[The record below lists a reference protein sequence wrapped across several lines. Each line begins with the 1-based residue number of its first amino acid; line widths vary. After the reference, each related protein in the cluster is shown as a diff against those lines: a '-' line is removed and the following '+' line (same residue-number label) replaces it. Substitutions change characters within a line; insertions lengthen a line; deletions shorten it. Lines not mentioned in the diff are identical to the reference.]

1 MARPSLRPRPSGAAY
16 LELASRYERYRL
28 AHGYAAGGA
37 RTDGQLV
44 GEFLAWLEARGVHEI
59 EAVSIEDVAAY
70 WQQLATKPKPG
81 GGTLA
86 AGTIASHRAAVRGV
100 LAMLHHAG
108 ELASDPASGVR
119 NERCGEAEVEEVP
132 ALTQR
137 EVEALYAS
145 TESQLERAVLGL
157 GYGCGLRV
165 SEAVA
170 LDIGAVRFG
179 GGGRLAAGSV
189 RVERG
194 KGGRRRVV
202 PLSAGVRRCLADYY
216 YGERVELEALSG
228 ERQDALVLNSLG
240 ERMRQWT
247 YNKVLSQLVGRAIKA
262 GRLTPEVLRKRT
274 SFHGLR
280 HAIATH
286 LLERGL
292 SLEQVRMFLGHQ
304 HLETTEVY
312 THVSAELLGEL
323 VPS

>member
-1 MARPSLRPRPSGAAY
+1 MGRPSLRPRPSGAAY
-16 LELASRYERYRL
+16 RELASRYERYRL

-44 GEFLAWLEARGVHEI
+44 GEFLAWLERRGVVEI
-59 EAVSIEDVAAY
+59 EAVTVEDVAAY
-70 WQQLATKPKPG
+70 WQQLTTKSKSG
-81 GGTLA
+81 SGTLGEKSQA
-86 AGTIASHRAAVRGV
+86 HHRAAVRGV
-100 LAMLHHAG
+100 FAMLHHAG
-108 ELASDPASGVR
+108 EIVSDPASGVR
-119 NERCGEAEVEEVP
+119 TERSGAAEAEEIP
-132 ALTQR
+132 ALTQG
-137 EVEALYAS
+137 EVQELYAAS
-145 TESQLERAVLGL
+145 DTLVERAVLGL

-170 LDIGAVRFG
+170 LDIGAIRFG

-189 RVERG
+189 TVERG

-202 PLSAGVRRCLADYY
+202 PLSAGVRDDLADYY
-216 YGERVELEALSG
+216 YGERVELEALG
-228 ERQDALVLNSLG
+228 GQRQDALVLNRRG

-247 YNKVLSQLVGRAIKA
+247 YNHVLGRLIGRAIKEQRIGA
-262 GRLTPEVLRKRT
+262 EVLAKRT

-292 SLEQVRMFLGHQ
+292 SLEQVRLFLGHQ

-323 VPS
+323 VGR

>member
-1 MARPSLRPRPSGAAY
+1 
-16 LELASRYERYRL
+16 
-28 AHGYAAGGA
+28 
-37 RTDGQLV
+37 
-44 GEFLAWLEARGVHEI
+44 LEARGVLEI
-59 EAVSIEDVAAY
+59 EAVSVDDVAAY
-70 WQQLATKPKPG
+70 WRYIELRPKPG

-86 AGTIASHRAAVRGV
+86 ASTIGSHRAAVRGA

-119 NERCGEAEVEEVP
+119 NERRGEVESEEVP
-132 ALTQR
+132 ALTQG
-137 EVEALYAS
+137 EVQALYAV
-145 TESQLERAVLGL
+145 TESQVERAVLGL

-170 LDIGAVRFG
+170 LDIGAIRFG

-189 RVERG
+189 TVEKG

-202 PLSAGVRRCLADYY
+202 PLSAGVRDDLVDYY
-216 YGERVELEALSG
+216 YGERVDLEELSG
-228 ERQDALVLNSLG
+228 QRRDALVLNSRG
-240 ERMRQWT
+240 KRMRQWT
-247 YNKVLSQLVGRAIKA
+247 YNKVLAGLIGRAI
-262 GRLTPEVLRKRT
+262 GEQRLSTEVLTKRT
-274 SFHGLR
+274 SYHGLR

-292 SLEQVRMFLGHQ
+292 SLEQVRLFLGHQ

-323 VPS
+323 VGR